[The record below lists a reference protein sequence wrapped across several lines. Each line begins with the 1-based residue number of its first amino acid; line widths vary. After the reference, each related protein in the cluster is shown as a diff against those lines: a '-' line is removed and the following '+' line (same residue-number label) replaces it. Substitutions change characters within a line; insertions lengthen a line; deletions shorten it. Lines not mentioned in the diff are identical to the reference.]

1 MTHQYFGILV
11 AHLYQNRFKVQEH
24 ELQKAL
30 VTRDHGA
37 SGKETKKRRAKQT
50 TAVIL
55 LSLVRPQRI
64 WLLKTLF

>member
-37 SGKETKKRRAKQT
+37 SGKETKKNKQKKNSSHFIVT
-50 TAVIL
+50 SEALENLI
-55 LSLVRPQRI
+55 I
-64 WLLKTLF
+64 KTLF